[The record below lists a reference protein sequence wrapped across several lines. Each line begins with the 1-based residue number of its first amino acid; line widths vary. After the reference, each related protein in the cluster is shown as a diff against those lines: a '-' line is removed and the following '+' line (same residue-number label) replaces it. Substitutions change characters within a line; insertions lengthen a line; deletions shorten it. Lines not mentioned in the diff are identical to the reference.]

1 MAEVMM
7 LKRNKTT
14 NNLNLLQ
21 EIQRNN
27 TREQE
32 VQQVLKK
39 EDRLAQEQDR
49 IAYIE
54 VLIYIPNN
62 QKLKEQILQ
71 KNHDSVDV
79 GYLEQQ
85 RIMELV

>member
-32 VQQVLKK
+32 V
-39 EDRLAQEQDR
+39 
-49 IAYIE
+49 
-54 VLIYIPNN
+54 
-62 QKLKEQILQ
+62 
-71 KNHDSVDV
+71 
-79 GYLEQQ
+79 
-85 RIMELV
+85 